1 MSTNAT
7 GGDDLRV
14 RFRTE
19 LVLLLS
25 VGVLLGIWHAQMAT
39 RTIFTFRNDEPY
51 TSWVGIF
58 AGPLSTLPAVALAL
72 YRRRWSA
79 LWLIGGGVISFIA
92 LSVKA
97 TAKGNPVG
105 ESVEFLTSFLLIVVC
120 PMVALGLGILWIDRH
135 LKNQPWP
142 YVASEGTRHLK
153 FLGILGFYLLLSL
166 GAFFVADFPLFKAV
180 PDSQWSDGVLAL
192 LLGPLMILAVA
203 RIIGMP
209 IYLAESVVVLGLLWL
224 AIARREQRRAALF
237 GALAA
242 WIGSGLIFL
251 AIMFA
256 YS

>member
-1 MSTNAT
+1 MSTNAS

-14 RFRTE
+14 QFGTE

-51 TSWVGIF
+51 TSWVGIL

-79 LWLIGGGVISFIA
+79 HWLIGGGAISFIA

-97 TAKGNPVG
+97 VAKGNPVG
-105 ESVEFLTSFLLIVVC
+105 ESAEFLTSFLMIVIG
-120 PMVALGLGILWIDRH
+120 PMVALGLGLLWIDRH

-142 YVASEGTRHLK
+142 YVASERTRHLK
-153 FLGILGFYLLLSL
+153 FLGILSSYLLLSL
-166 GAFFVADFPLFKAV
+166 GAFFVADLAFFKAALDT
-180 PDSQWSDGVLAL
+180 PWGVGLL
-192 LLGPLMILAVA
+192 TVLLGPLMMLAMT
-203 RIIGMP
+203 RFIGLP
-209 IYLAESVVVLGLLWL
+209 IFLAESAVVLGLLWL

>member
-1 MSTNAT
+1 MSTNAS

-19 LVLLLS
+19 LLFLLS
-25 VGVLLGIWHAQMAT
+25 TGVLLGIWHAQMAT
-39 RTIFTFRNDEPY
+39 RAVFTFRNDEPY
-51 TSWVGIF
+51 TSWIGIF

-79 LWLIGGGVISFIA
+79 LWLIGGGAISLIA
-92 LSVKA
+92 LSVKIV
-97 TAKGNPVG
+97 AKGNPVG

-120 PMVALGLGILWIDRH
+120 PMVALGLGLFWIDRR

-142 YVASEGTRHLK
+142 YVASENTRHLK
-153 FLGILGFYLLLSL
+153 FLGILCCYVLLSF
-166 GAFFVADFPLFKAV
+166 GAFFAADFPLFKAV
-180 PDSQWSDGVLAL
+180 LDTRWSDEVLAV
-192 LLGPLMILAVA
+192 LLGPLMTLATA
-203 RIIGMP
+203 RFIGLP
-209 IYLAESVVVLGLLWL
+209 IFLAESVVVLGLLWL